1 MDNMRYM
8 CFCRSFFSNVDTFI
22 SHVTCC
28 PQIKNSNTLNDAQS
42 EKMIIDKLSEY
53 SKINEDLKSDF
64 KLKLMKSWAIVV
76 DEDESTIKS
85 DNTTPK
91 LWGRRLPKRTKVPY
105 LSRAVPLSTDHS
117 YERCQC
123 GAVFVTRMGKRQH
136 QARFCEFVKNKT
148 KKFFHLER
156 MFGISLQPFLNI
168 DVNARHGFNGC

>member
-28 PQIKNSNTLNDAQS
+28 PQIKNSNTLNAQS

-136 QARFCEFVKNKT
+136 QASESCSYTIFLFN
-148 KKFFHLER
+148 
-156 MFGISLQPFLNI
+156 SLKVYNNI
-168 DVNARHGFNGC
+168 HIVI